1 MKRGAVTSVV
11 VAVIATAGLGF
22 VFLQNSSPYLT
33 IKEVD
38 PGRKDIHVSG
48 TVVPGTI
55 QQNVMAGEVRFTLQ
69 DETGQMPVVYSG
81 PPLANLS
88 TATKVVAI
96 GTKKGTEFHSEKM
109 LVKCPSKYESEQA
122 QTPK

>member
-1 MKRGAVTSVV
+1 MKRGAITSIA
-11 VAVIATAGLGF
+11 VAVIATSGLGY

-33 IKEVD
+33 VKEVD
-38 PGRKDIHVSG
+38 AGRKDVHVSG
-48 TVVPGTI
+48 TIVPGSI
-55 QQNVMAGEVRFTLQ
+55 NQNVMAGETKFVLQ
-69 DETGQMPVVYSG
+69 DETGTIPVVYTG

-96 GTKKGTEFHSEKM
+96 GTKDGENFKSEKM

-122 QTPK
+122 ETPK